1 MARGP
6 GGAARGAGGGRR
18 RVTAIPP
25 SRYKVVERGR
35 RLVVIDTLTGQP
47 AAREPV
53 SAPEPAPTP
62 MDRPVD
68 GADRPVTETA
78 PRRIDDRSGA
88 AVFTTSRLYDLK
100 GPREIVIDDRYNDL
114 IGRAVGGVA
123 VATIGLVL
131 IATMTSPWVAL
142 LPFVALTQPKVR
154 AAIRQWITA
163 RLDAVQA
170 DS

>member
-6 GGAARGAGGGRR
+6 GGAERGAGGGRR

-53 SAPEPAPTP
+53 AVPARDTRAEPPPPAP
-62 MDRPVD
+62 RPVE
-68 GADRPVTETA
+68 GGG
-78 PRRIDDRSGA
+78 PRRVDDRSGA

-100 GPREIVIDDRYNDL
+100 GPREIVLDDRYNDL
-114 IGRAVGGVA
+114 VGRVVGVIA
-123 VATIGLVL
+123 VATIALAT
-131 IATMTSPWVAL
+131 IAALTSAWLML
-142 LPFVALTQPKVR
+142 LPLVALTQPRVR
-154 AAIRQWITA
+154 AAIRAWITA

-170 DS
+170 AS